1 MTIRN
6 TLTPFVLAVS
16 SLISQANGQETNTKP
31 PAERPAAAAPAT
43 ITKTQAK
50 KPPAVKQLNAVEKK
64 AAEKKAAENKIYT
77 VKNIEE
83 FQETLKTLRHN
94 EQFAIL
100 LTADWCGPC
109 RTLKPKYDGKTLTT
123 MPLIKVDGSDNEFL
137 SKLFDFLADP
147 NYKGKAIKGNGL
159 TSLVEIKKYMEKGKE
174 QTSKSAAF
182 PQIRV
187 LAWDRNKVE
196 LNFVGQEKDPSKPI
210 NNTDD
215 IQVILGIKN

>member
-43 ITKTQAK
+43 ITKTQAET
-50 KPPAVKQLNAVEKK
+50 PAVKQLNAAKK
-64 AAEKKAAENKIYT
+64 KPAENKIYT

-83 FQETLKTLRHN
+83 FQETLKTLLHN

-159 TSLVEIKKYMEKGKE
+159 TSLVEMKKYMENGKE

-187 LAWDRNKVE
+187 LTWDRKKVE